1 MKRRIATLAG
11 LALVAIPS
19 TIAVATSDPAVS
31 RTNSPALYPASQQ
44 FQSSPSYGH
53 HRGKHP
59 CHRHNG
65 GQDPAASGVPDV

>member
-19 TIAVATSDPAVS
+19 TIAVATTEPAATN
-31 RTNSPALYPASQQ
+31 TNSPALYPASQQ
-44 FQSSPSYGH
+44 FQGAPSGRH

-59 CHRHNG
+59 CHRRNG
-65 GQDPAASGVPDV
+65 GQDPAATGDPQV

>member
-19 TIAVATSDPAVS
+19 TIAIATTEPAATK
-31 RTNSPALYPASQQ
+31 TNSPALYPASQQ
-44 FQSSPSYGH
+44 FQTAPSRG

-65 GQDPAASGVPDV
+65 GQDPAAMGQPQV